1 MPEIP
6 ENFDEARD
14 SGLLQPRLVRRF
26 DAIRW
31 NENGPGWS
39 WDNSVM
45 KECPDG
51 EYVLHEDLAPTL
63 DAEELR
69 KALWPIREAQ
79 VMLEDNHPNWNE
91 EGQRYAI
98 AAACEKL
105 RDAHNRV
112 SLLYAALIGLP
123 NTLL

>member
-1 MPEIP
+1 MTRQS
-6 ENFDEARD
+6 NQLKTMQR
-14 SGLLQPRLVRRF
+14 
-26 DAIRW
+26 
-31 NENGPGWS
+31 
-39 WDNSVM
+39 
-45 KECPDG
+45 DG

-112 SLLYAALIGLP
+112 GLLYAALIGVP
-123 NTLL
+123 NSQAQPRDSVG